1 MYNSVYMHIVRTNIT
16 LPKDLLSEVDK
27 IAGSGKRSAFLAESA
42 RKYLAH
48 LKFAKVARES
58 FGILDHKTYPHF
70 ATSKKVRTYIRSF
83 RKKNDVRFK

>member
-1 MYNSVYMHIVRTNIT
+1 MNTVRTNIT
-16 LPKDLLSEVDK
+16 FPKDLLLEVDK
-27 IAGSGKRSAFLAESA
+27 LVGEGRRSAFLAESA

-83 RKKNDVRFK
+83 RKNNDVRFK

>member
-1 MYNSVYMHIVRTNIT
+1 MNTVRTNIT
-16 LPKDLLSEVDK
+16 FPKDLLLEVDK
-27 IAGSGKRSAFLAESA
+27 TVGYGKRSAFLAESV

-58 FGILDHKTYPHF
+58 FGVLGYKTYPQF

-83 RKKNDVRFK
+83 RKSNDVRFK